1 MEMNWEMKMILVIRV
16 IPFPLPDD
24 KYRGLNFL
32 KLNENRLRMA
42 SAQNSPYSLRGILYP
57 P

>member
-1 MEMNWEMKMILVIRV
+1 MNWEMKMILVIRV